1 MRMPNG
7 EAANDAIA
15 LETALRRRFRVAES
29 AIPLGEREVDL
40 LHPASA
46 DDLISEE
53 DYIRDERMPYWAE
66 PWPSGLVLARTIA
79 AMQGR
84 GRRLLELGCGAGL
97 VAVAATI
104 AGFHVTATDY
114 YDDALG
120 FAWLN
125 VWRTTRTA
133 IDTRMVDW
141 RSMPDD
147 LRAFD
152 VVIASD
158 VLYEKHYA
166 ALVAAAIARTLAP
179 TGVAV
184 VADPGRV
191 ATPSFLEHVTDE
203 GLWVARKTRVP
214 FVSGEIRQT
223 IDLYEITWGERDEPL
238 EDAAPAS

>member
-1 MRMPNG
+1 
-7 EAANDAIA
+7 
-15 LETALRRRFRVAES
+15 
-29 AIPLGEREVDL
+29 
-40 LHPASA
+40 
-46 DDLISEE
+46 
-53 DYIRDERMPYWAE
+53 
-66 PWPSGLVLARTIA
+66 VLARAIA

-97 VAVAATI
+97 VAVAASI
-104 AGFHVTATDY
+104 AGFDVTATDY

-125 VWRTTRTA
+125 VWRTTQRA

-166 ALVAAAIARTLAP
+166 ALVAAAIARTLSP
-179 TGVAV
+179 SGVAII
-184 VADPGRV
+184 ADPGRM
-191 ATPSFLEHVTDE
+191 ATPSFLEHVAEE
-203 GLWVARKTRVP
+203 GLRIARKTRVP
-214 FVSGEIRQT
+214 FVNGEIKQT
-223 IDLYEITWGERDEPL
+223 IDLYEITWAARDEPL

>member
-1 MRMPNG
+1 MRMPDG
-7 EAANDAIA
+7 EASNEAVA

-29 AIPLGEREVDL
+29 AIPIGERAVDL

-53 DYIRDERMPYWAE
+53 DYIRDERLPYWAE
-66 PWPSGLVLARTIA
+66 PWPSGLVLARAIVSRH
-79 AMQGR
+79 GR

-97 VAVAATI
+97 VAVAASI
-104 AGFHVTATDY
+104 AGFDVTATDY

-125 VWRTTRTA
+125 VWRTTHKA

-166 ALVAAAIARTLAP
+166 ELVAAAIGRTLAP
-179 TGVAV
+179 SGVAI
-184 VADPGRV
+184 VADPGRM
-191 ATPSFLEHVTDE
+191 ATPSFLDRVTAE
-203 GLWVARKTRVP
+203 GLSVARKTRVP
-214 FVSGEIRQT
+214 FVNGEIRQT
-223 IDLYEITWGERDEPL
+223 IDLYEITWVERGEPL
-238 EDAAPAS
+238 EDAAPDS

>member
-1 MRMPNG
+1 VPLSPG
-7 EAANDAIA
+7 QAAAEAVT
-15 LETALRRRFRVAES
+15 LESALRRRFRVAES
-29 AIPLGEREVDL
+29 AIAVGDREVDL

-53 DYIRDERMPYWAE
+53 DYIRDERLPYWAE
-66 PWPSGLVLARTIA
+66 PWPSGLVLARAIA
-79 AMQGR
+79 ARQGR

-97 VAVAATI
+97 VAVAASM
-104 AGFHVTATDY
+104 AGFEVTATDY

-125 VWRTTRTA
+125 VWRTTQRP

-141 RSMPDD
+141 RALPDD

-158 VLYEKHYA
+158 VLYEKPYA
-166 ALVAAAIARTLAP
+166 ALVAAAIAGTLAP
-179 TGVAV
+179 RGVAV

-191 ATPSFLEHVTDE
+191 AAPAFLEHVIE
-203 GLWVARKTRVP
+203 HGLRVARKTQLPYVN
-214 FVSGEIRQT
+214 GEIKQV
-223 IDLYEITWGERDEPL
+223 IDIYEITRAERDEPL
-238 EDAAPAS
+238 DDDAPAS

>member
-1 MRMPNG
+1 MPMG
-7 EAANDAIA
+7 EREAQREAEA

-29 AIPLGEREVDL
+29 AIAIGEREVDF

-46 DDLISEE
+46 DELISEE
-53 DYIRDERMPYWAE
+53 DYIRDERLPYWAE
-66 PWPSGLVLARTIA
+66 PWPSGLVLASAIA
-79 AMQGR
+79 ARTGG

-97 VAVAATI
+97 VAVAASL
-104 AGFHVTATDY
+104 AGFAVTATDY

-125 VWRTTRTA
+125 VWRTTRRA

-141 RSMPDD
+141 RAIPED
-147 LRAFD
+147 LTSFD

-166 ALVAAAIARTLAP
+166 VLVASAISKTLGRK
-179 TGVAV
+179 GVAI

-191 ATPSFLEHVTDE
+191 AAPAFVDELPHV
-203 GLWVARKTRVP
+203 GLRVAGKTRVP
-214 FVSGEIRQT
+214 YVNGEIKQT
-223 IDLYEITWGERDEPL
+223 IDLYEITWADRGEPL
-238 EDAAPAS
+238 EEAAPAS

>member
-1 MRMPNG
+1 MRLPNG
-7 EAANDAIA
+7 EAATEAAA
-15 LETALRRRFRVAES
+15 LETALRQRFRVAQS
-29 AIPLGEREVDL
+29 AIPIGEREVDL

-53 DYIRDERMPYWAE
+53 DFIRDERMPYWAE

-97 VAVAATI
+97 VAVAASI
-104 AGFHVTATDY
+104 AGFEVTATDY

-125 VWRTTRTA
+125 VWRTTHKA

-158 VLYEKHYA
+158 VLYEKHYPG
-166 ALVAAAIARTLAP
+166 LVAAAIARTLSP
-179 TGVAV
+179 SGVAI
-184 VADPGRV
+184 VADPGRM
-191 ATPSFLEHVTDE
+191 ATPSFLEYVAEE
-203 GLWVARKTRVP
+203 GLRIARKTRLP
-214 FVSGEIRQT
+214 FVSGEIKQT
-223 IDLYEITWGERDEPL
+223 IDLYEVTWADRDAPL